1 MNKDQARA
9 LLALIAD
16 LYLLCQVPDPEPT
29 LVTTE
34 PQFADDNGQGVKEPA
49 DATR

>member
-16 LYLLCQVPDPEPT
+16 LYQIINAPDPEPAA
-29 LVTTE
+29 E
-34 PQFADDNGQGVKEPA
+34 PVPNGREAVPVK
-49 DATR
+49 T